1 MINCLTL
8 AVEDINAKGG
18 LLGRK
23 ISQINYDTQSN
34 IQLYTQ
40 YATEAATKDHVAVGI
55 RRDHVCLSGSDAAG
69 A

>member
-23 ISQINYDTQSN
+23 IALINYDTQSN

-40 YATEAATKDHVAVGI
+40 YATEAATKEHVAVGI
-55 RRDHVCLSGSDAAG
+55 RRDHVCFARSDAAS